1 MLRNLLIP
9 LLPPDAPIA
18 ATFLSNIRLKVK
30 RILDQRDAQGYY
42 SSCRPAALLGCPEQ
56 TRFQDRAPYI
66 DEASSRASELLKE
79 VVAGGLP
86 INAAR
91 MLSYLKKLHEVVPGF
106 SFRVSYDLKQ
116 SPRAFVWQ
124 TPAMRAAYEQFGG
137 VLFLDMMKRQL
148 NDVSWPYCGVVLLDG
163 DKKITLACESIVYSE
178 RLESYKFIVEACL
191 DMAPQR
197 TRESLKVVFGDGILS
212 NKLLSDLGINGTC
225 KLVLDWHHL
234 HEDWKNHF
242 GPTVYGLLSE
252 TLKALRFS
260 HTVEAYSTNYAKL
273 LALLSGKHEA
283 EKAYVQYE
291 ENLGKLGDQG
301 AEANYSSYCRR
312 IAKHSKVEPAKQ
324 LQQTLD

>member
-1 MLRNLLIP
+1 MLRQLLIP
-9 LLPPDAPIA
+9 LLPQRAPINA
-18 ATFLSNIRLKVK
+18 AFLSNIRLKVK
-30 RILDQRDAQGYY
+30 RILEQRDAQGYY
-42 SSCRPAALLGCPEQ
+42 STPRPDALLGSHEQ
-56 TRFQDRAPYI
+56 TRLQEKAPYI
-66 DEASSRASELLKE
+66 DEASSQAATLLKQVQAE
-79 VVAGGLP
+79 GSSSDAD
-86 INAAR
+86 R
-91 MLSYLKKLHEVVPGF
+91 MLNYLKKLHEVEPGF
-106 SFRVSYDLKQ
+106 SFRISYGKDNR
-116 SPRAFVWQ
+116 PCGYVWQ
-124 TPAMRAAYEQFGG
+124 TPAMRAAFEQFGG
-137 VLFLDMMKRQL
+137 VLFLDMMKRQT
-148 NDVSWPYCGVVLLDG
+148 NSVHWPYCGVILLDG
-163 DKKITLACESIVYSE
+163 DKKITLACESVVKAE
-178 RLESYKFIVEACL
+178 RLETYEFIVDALL
-191 DMAPQR
+191 DMAPKR